1 MTDIERACEH
11 RCAMHPCTHI
21 CEYAALYVAGMNA
34 GRKER
39 EDEIKQV
46 EQVNE
51 NLGAFIDWCAANH
64 EEIVKEY
71 TGFLEVGK

>member
-11 RCAMHPCTHI
+11 RCAMHPCKHI
-21 CEYAALYVAGMNA
+21 CEYAALSL
-34 GRKER
+34 
-39 EDEIKQV
+39 I
-46 EQVNE
+46 
-51 NLGAFIDWCAANH
+51 GARQNH